1 MIQAGKTEFNKN
13 NNILFSNYFKD
24 PLTHNLL
31 NKDWDRARLSN
42 CFYKLDV
49 RLCGEGNTKNH
60 NEYLQHPKSS
70 KVQVV
75 KTGEVHRC
83 GIDEA
88 INISSVLVVTAS
100 KEISLGFS
108 TVIERTKRHFSF
120 YMIQREH

>member
-1 MIQAGKTEFNKN
+1 MIQTGKNEFNNN
-13 NNILFSNYFKD
+13 NNILFLNYFKD

-31 NKDWDRARLSN
+31 NEVWARARLSN
-42 CFYKLDV
+42 SFYKIDE
-49 RLCGEGNTKNH
+49 RLCEEGNIKNH

-75 KTGEVHRC
+75 KTSEVHRC

-88 INISSVLVVTAS
+88 INISSVLVVTAN

-108 TVIERTKRHFSF
+108 AVIERTKRHFSF